1 MLLLHR
7 HLDRV
12 AVLAGITAALS
23 VGSTRPMWWHLATH
37 TQIRPTCAR
46 LSTYPPPAGKTER
59 KPSGDARFRGVVR
72 VTLGEP
78 AHVVDRVL
86 AGCPPSRYAFPTH
99 SALGTGADT
108 ARRQPGH
115 GRGREVSVLPGLLL
129 EVVGIEDGARAM
141 VLAAE
146 RGRVGER
153 YIISDR
159 FMSYKEIN
167 EIAAE
172 AAGVRPPRIKLTLP
186 LLYAAAHGNDLGARL
201 LKRDLMFAAV
211 GLRIATTMTGLDQLK
226 AERELGWKPETVEE
240 SIRRA
245 AIFFNQQR
253 AGK

>member
-1 MLLLHR
+1 MHFQ
-7 HLDRV
+7 H
-12 AVLAGITAALS
+12 
-23 VGSTRPMWWHLATH
+23 
-37 TQIRPTCAR
+37 IRP
-46 LSTYPPPAGKTER
+46 
-59 KPSGDARFRGVVR
+59 SG
-72 VTLGEP
+72 L
-78 AHVVDRVL
+78 
-86 AGCPPSRYAFPTH
+86 
-99 SALGTGADT
+99 GADT

-129 EVVGIEDGARAM
+129 EVVGIEDAARAM

-211 GLRIATTMTGLDQLK
+211 GLRIATTMTPLDQP
-226 AERELGWKPETVEE
+226 RPNE
-240 SIRRA
+240 SSAGNPSRWRSRSAGPPYSSTSSAPANRSPVTASVFVGRRA
-245 AIFFNQQR
+245 CFAIVLHHFSR
-253 AGK
+253 ASFDDGSPGGHVN

>member
-1 MLLLHR
+1 
-7 HLDRV
+7 
-12 AVLAGITAALS
+12 
-23 VGSTRPMWWHLATH
+23 
-37 TQIRPTCAR
+37 
-46 LSTYPPPAGKTER
+46 
-59 KPSGDARFRGVVR
+59 
-72 VTLGEP
+72 
-78 AHVVDRVL
+78 
-86 AGCPPSRYAFPTH
+86 
-99 SALGTGADT
+99 
-108 ARRQPGH
+108 
-115 GRGREVSVLPGLLL
+115 
-129 EVVGIEDGARAM
+129 M

-211 GLRIATTMTGLDQLK
+211 GLRIATTMTPLDQLK
-226 AERELGWKPETVEE
+226 AERELGWKPEPVEE